1 VTGAKPASKVVVRH
15 AHGAVV
21 GRAAVAATG
30 AVQIKVSTSHL
41 RVGHQHRFT
50 VTYVD
55 TTGHHHTRNV
65 AFKVT
70 H

>member
-1 VTGAKPASKVVVRH
+1 RVVVRH

-21 GRAAVAATG
+21 ARTAATADG
-30 AVQIKVSTSHL
+30 TAAIRISTKHL
-41 RVGHQHRFT
+41 KVGHQHRFT
-50 VTYVD
+50 VMYVD
-55 TTGHHHTRNV
+55 AVGHHHTRNV